1 MSFSIRTNLAG
12 LLATYQLSQTQRRL
26 GRTVERLSS
35 GRRIARAADDPSG
48 LAMAERFDAEAR
60 SAQQAARNADD
71 AISAL
76 QVADQAAS
84 EIGELLTRTR
94 ELAVLAASSTVT
106 AAERLDIQ
114 NIEWLDIANEI
125 DRIANSTEY
134 AGIGLTSG
142 PAAFNIDIQVGTTGV
157 SNSRI
162 NLRLKPL
169 RTSDINAVWNTDINL
184 SSASSAALSLAR
196 IDAAIQKVNSA
207 RARYAS
213 GTNRLDSALRNLES
227 YEANMISAESNIRDA
242 DVAFESAN
250 LVKLQMMQDVGIATI
265 AQSNRSFSSLLAL
278 LS

>member
-84 EIGELLTRTR
+84 EIGELLKQTR

-106 AAERLDIQ
+106 AAERSDIH
-114 NIEWLDIANEI
+114 NISNEI
-125 DRIANSTEY
+125 NRIANSTEY
-134 AGIGLTSG
+134 SGIGLTSG
-142 PAAFNIDIQVGTTGV
+142 PTVFNIDIQVGTGNT
-157 SNSRI
+157 NSRI
-162 NLRLKPL
+162 NLRLNPL
-169 RTSDINAVWNTDINL
+169 RTTDIGAVWNTDVNL
-184 SSASSAALSLAR
+184 STTATASAALTK
-196 IDAAIQKVNSA
+196 IDAAIEKVNSA

-213 GTNRLDSALRNLES
+213 GSNRLDSALRNLES

>member
-84 EIGELLTRTR
+84 EIGELLKQTR

-106 AAERLDIQ
+106 AAERSDIH
-114 NIEWLDIANEI
+114 NIEWLDISNEI
-125 DRIANSTEY
+125 NRIANSTEY
-134 AGIGLTSG
+134 SGIGLTSG
-142 PAAFNIDIQVGTTGV
+142 PTVFNIDIQVGTGNT
-157 SNSRI
+157 NSRI
-162 NLRLKPL
+162 NLRLNPL
-169 RTSDINAVWNTDINL
+169 RTTDIGAVWNTDVNL
-184 SSASSAALSLAR
+184 STTATASAALTK
-196 IDAAIQKVNSA
+196 IDAAIEKVNSA

-213 GTNRLDSALRNLES
+213 GSNRLDSALRNLES